1 MLGFSVVY
9 YELLKR
15 ELKTKTI
22 YEYRWVGLNGE
33 GSCTIFFFGN
43 GSCVYAISERNMG
56 TIYVML
62 IFLSGAACQASL
74 LGPVPFNGACC
85 VEWAEREGRGQRE
98 IVLSG
103 ENTFANAHIRVA
115 LNPKP

>member
-1 MLGFSVVY
+1 MPF
-9 YELLKR
+9 R
-15 ELKTKTI
+15 E
-22 YEYRWVGLNGE
+22 ND
-33 GSCTIFFFGN
+33 
-43 GSCVYAISERNMG
+43 SCVYAISQRNMG